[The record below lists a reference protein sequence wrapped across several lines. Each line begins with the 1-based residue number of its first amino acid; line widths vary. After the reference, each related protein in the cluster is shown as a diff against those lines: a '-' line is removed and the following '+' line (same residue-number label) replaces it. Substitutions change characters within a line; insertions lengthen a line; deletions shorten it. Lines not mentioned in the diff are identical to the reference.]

1 MTQPRFILALISFT
15 LFACPASAGDC
26 LRLCDYSFMQTA
38 TAQDINTEIDKGAD
52 LHARTTDSLSPLH
65 FAALSGNTEAVSAL
79 LAAGADVE
87 VRTKNNSTP
96 LHLAAIRGNAPT
108 INTLLKAGANREA
121 RNRLAGTPLHYAA
134 GNGNAETITALL
146 NAGANARARGLD
158 GEIPY
163 DLARLSG
170 KLTGTKV
177 LQRLKDAAQ

>member
-1 MTQPRFILALISFT
+1 MTQPRFILALILFT
-15 LFACPASAGDC
+15 LFAFPASAGDC

-38 TAQDINTEIDKGAD
+38 TAQDINAEIDKGAD

-108 INTLLKAGANREA
+108 ITALLKAGANREA
-121 RNRLAGTPLHYAA
+121 RNRLAAPPSLCGGQWQRRNHHSFAERRCQRQGQRAGWRNPL
-134 GNGNAETITALL
+134 
-146 NAGANARARGLD
+146 
-158 GEIPY
+158 
-163 DLARLSG
+163 
-170 KLTGTKV
+170 
-177 LQRLKDAAQ
+177 